1 MSLVKSAPAPAANPR
16 PNVVIVAFRLCA
28 GGSTRRCYVDV
39 RVAADYLTI
48 HWVAVHASGDHAW
61 IRLPG
66 ASAERRPMYFAM
78 PPRWLDQLG
87 ARAFERAVID
97 AVRAARPDVLA
108 GEGVA

>member
-28 GGSTRRCYVDV
+28 GGSTRRCYADV
-39 RVAADYLTI
+39 RVNSDYLTI
-48 HWVAVHASGDHAW
+48 HWIAIHASGDHVW
-61 IRLPG
+61 ITLPHQ
-66 ASAERRPMYFAM
+66 SAERRSMYFAM
-78 PPRWLDQLG
+78 PPRYLDHFRP
-87 ARAFERAVID
+87 RAFERAVID